1 VIIMMRATF
10 FAIGLFVTLWGA
22 GLLVVDKFELN
33 AKADEVPRTGFRGLF
48 TSVTTPERKQVID
61 PPEWAAFSLMSV
73 GAVTML
79 YSVALP
85 KKPG

>member
-1 VIIMMRATF
+1 MVRAVF
-10 FAIGLFVTLWGA
+10 FSLGLFVALWG
-22 GLLVVDKFELN
+22 GTLLVVDKLVLST
-33 AKADEVPRTGFRGLF
+33 DEGPGQTGFRGLLGG
-48 TSVTTPERKQVID
+48 TSQARKKVVD

-79 YSVALP
+79 YAAALP

>member
-1 VIIMMRATF
+1 MRLTF
-10 FAIGLFVTLWGA
+10 FAVGLFVMLCG
-22 GLLVVDKFELN
+22 GSFLLVDKFVLN
-33 AKADEVPRTGFRGLF
+33 MKEEARERPSGFRGMF
-48 TSVTTPERKQVID
+48 TSVSADRKKVVD
-61 PPEWAAFSLMSV
+61 PPDWAAFSLMSV